1 MKAQTKGEKYQL
13 NVICLFEFLVILFLL
28 YFKDK
33 QTLFYHKNNSFMIF
47 VMIFSQCRKTDE

>member
-13 NVICLFEFLVILFLL
+13 NVICLFEFVVILFLL

-33 QTLFYHKNNSFMIF
+33 QTLFYHKNN
-47 VMIFSQCRKTDE
+47 